1 MQTRRKP
8 RAAPGVVKLVANLVM
23 LVPFSLYAYYFI
35 HSIIHKHMPSVMFVA
50 APGLLLWFGLGWAF
64 YLGGFAAYSQFRK
77 LEDMPRSTIR
87 AAAMGL
93 VEIQGKAVAET
104 MLTSPVMHATCC
116 AYRIRIEGRTPQ
128 EGRRPDRV
136 EKLLQVEQGN
146 FHLEDE
152 SGRILVDLRNLEWD
166 MTPGVRMVNL
176 QAEAEAEAPVLNRLL
191 KIPTARAADDELRGY
206 VREVVPD
213 CHAPIALLYEDL
225 IVPGQIYS
233 LTGTCAETPQA
244 SGETYRKIMLKG
256 QNDPTFRISP
266 RTRDEE
272 IKRLRGRAHIL
283 IGLGLAVAVVAVLFY
298 LPFVLVFQ

>member
-1 MQTRRKP
+1 
-8 RAAPGVVKLVANLVM
+8 M

-35 HSIIHKHMPSVMFVA
+35 HSIIHKQMPSVMFVA

-104 MLTSPVMHATCC
+104 LLTSPVMHASCC
-116 AYRIRIEGRTPQ
+116 AYRIRIDGSTPQ
-128 EGRRPDRV
+128 GKGYRTER
-136 EKLLQVEQGN
+136 LLQDEQGK
-146 FHLEDE
+146 FYLEDE

-166 MTPGVRMVNL
+166 VTPGVSMVNVKV
-176 QAEAEAEAPVLNRLL
+176 EAAVPVLNRLL
-191 KIPTARAADDELRGY
+191 KIPVGRPGDDELRAY
-206 VREVVPD
+206 LLKVVPN
-213 CHAPIALLYEDL
+213 CHAPVAVFYEDR

-244 SGETYRKIMLKG
+244 SGESDRKIILKG
-256 QNDPTFRISP
+256 QNDPTFRISA

>member
-1 MQTRRKP
+1 MQSRRKP
-8 RAAPGVVKLVANLVM
+8 TASLGVVKLVANLVM
-23 LVPFSLYAYYFI
+23 LVPVSLYAYYFI
-35 HSIIHKHMPSVMFVA
+35 HSIIHKQMPSVMFVA

-64 YLGGFAAYSQFRK
+64 YLGGFAAYNQFRK

-87 AAAMGL
+87 AAPMGL
-93 VEIQGKAVAET
+93 VEIQGKAIAET
-104 MLTSPVMHATCC
+104 MLTSPVTHTPCC
-116 AYRIRIEGRTPQ
+116 AYRIRIEGRSPQ
-128 EGRRPDRV
+128 QGNRPDRV
-136 EKLLQVEQGN
+136 EKFPQVEKGN

-152 SGRILVDLRNLEWD
+152 SGRILVDLRDLEWD
-166 MTPGVRMVNL
+166 MTPEARMVNL
-176 QAEAEAEAPVLNRLL
+176 QAEAEPPVLNRLL
-191 KIPTARAADDELRGY
+191 KIPTTRAADDELRGY

-213 CHAPIALLYEDL
+213 CHAPMAVLLEDR

-244 SGETYRKIMLKG
+244 SGGTDRKIMLKG

-272 IKRLRGRAHIL
+272 IKRLRDRAHIL
-283 IGLGLAVAVVAVLFY
+283 IGLGLAVAVVAALFY